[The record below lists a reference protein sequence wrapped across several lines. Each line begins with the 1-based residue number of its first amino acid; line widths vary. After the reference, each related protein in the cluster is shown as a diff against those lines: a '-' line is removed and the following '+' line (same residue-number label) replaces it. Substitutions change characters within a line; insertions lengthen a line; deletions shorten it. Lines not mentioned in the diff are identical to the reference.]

1 MDGFIEVW
9 NYRTGKLRKD
19 LIYQNDENLMAMD
32 ESVICLSFSRDSE
45 QLVSGSTDGK
55 IAIWRIQSGTC
66 QRKISPAHSQ
76 GVTSVCFNKD
86 NTCVLS
92 GSYDRLVKLHD
103 VKNGKLITEF
113 KGHTSFVNHVLFS
126 TDSSRVISGS
136 SDGSIKI
143 WDSQDAS
150 CLYTIQSNTTNT
162 SHPVHGILTIPK
174 HPDQLA
180 VCYKSPYIQHVTMN
194 GRIIKSYQRNDSTS
208 DYVSIA
214 MSPQGELVYGISEDS
229 RMACFNMASGELAAD
244 IKLGD
249 TELIG
254 ITSHPFSNIIAV
266 YDDSGH
272 VYLYS
277 SKH

>member
-1 MDGFIEVW
+1 
-9 NYRTGKLRKD
+9 
-19 LIYQNDENLMAMD
+19 
-32 ESVICLSFSRDSE
+32 
-45 QLVSGSTDGK
+45 
-55 IAIWRIQSGTC
+55 
-66 QRKISPAHSQ
+66 
-76 GVTSVCFNKD
+76 
-86 NTCVLS
+86 
-92 GSYDRLVKLHD
+92 
-103 VKNGKLITEF
+103 
-113 KGHTSFVNHVLFS
+113 
-126 TDSSRVISGS
+126 
-136 SDGSIKI
+136 
-143 WDSQDAS
+143 
-150 CLYTIQSNTTNT
+150 
-162 SHPVHGILTIPK
+162 
-174 HPDQLA
+174 
-180 VCYKSPYIQHVTMN
+180 MN